1 MKKTTIV
8 IAVAAAL
15 AVALATFPALAQTE
29 QPADQPSAECPFH
42 DDRESMTSQDMEQWM
57 DSPAHDDWMNSANH
71 DRMHAAMGNMEGM
84 TGSYGPGPGNM
95 MGGMMGASSMMGSSR

>member
-42 DDRESMTSQDMEQWM
+42 DRESMTSQDMEQWM
-57 DSPAHDDWMNSANH
+57 GSPAHDDWMNSANH

-84 TGSYGPGPGNM
+84 TGGYGPGPGN
-95 MGGMMGASSMMGSSR
+95 MMGASSMMGSSR

>member
-42 DDRESMTSQDMEQWM
+42 DRESMTPQDMDQWM
-57 DSPAHDDWMNSANH
+57 DSGAHDEWMDSADH
-71 DRMHAAMGNMEGM
+71 GRMHAAMGDTEGM
-84 TGSYGPGPGNM
+84 TGGYGPGPGNM
-95 MGGMMGASSMMGSSR
+95 MGAMMGTGNMMGSSA